1 MTSGRLNALARLAQG
16 PARLVYG
23 NRASRI
29 YLAVVAATA
38 VFVAVDTL
46 FVHHDDASFAG
57 VWLFFLAAPTVFLFF
72 AAWIDDRRVVRLVV
86 RVRLRGPR
94 RLRTHPGGGRRGV
107 RPAAERPARPRA
119 YAARGVRRE
128 A

>member
-1 MTSGRLNALARLAQG
+1 MTSGRLNALARLTQG

-72 AAWIDDRRVVRLVV
+72 AGGSMIGESFASSSAFGYVALVASVLIQAAAVGAFVRLLSD
-86 RVRLRGPR
+86 R
-94 RLRTHPGGGRRGV
+94 PGGH
-107 RPAAERPARPRA
+107 ARTP
-119 YAARGVRRE
+119 RE